1 MRDSIRCK
9 TRYSTFRTVLD
20 QIGAHGL
27 NTVTWRWASPSS
39 PTPSA
44 CRFAVSGL
52 DCATA
57 PGKGR
62 LLPWLPENWRLLSLV
77 SKCTD
82 AVREIEYW
90 FSQLRRIAM
99 EFRTKFQYSTSAPM
113 VFEAARSG
121 GSISSTA
128 LLSSFGDYVGE
139 YPLPPKRD
147 CFVGNCRAQFFPVS
161 IA

>member
-1 MRDSIRCK
+1 MCGSRNRKVFKCK

-52 DCATA
+52 DCATV

-62 LLPWLPENWRLLSLV
+62 HLCRGFLKTGRLLSLV

-90 FSQLRRIAM
+90 FSQ
-99 EFRTKFQYSTSAPM
+99 
-113 VFEAARSG
+113 
-121 GSISSTA
+121 
-128 LLSSFGDYVGE
+128 
-139 YPLPPKRD
+139 
-147 CFVGNCRAQFFPVS
+147 
-161 IA
+161 